1 MLGASLK
8 LFVTTLTSVPRTAMN
23 NPEILLPRN
32 AAIEE
37 PTALMAPPARL
48 CVPQVYGSNETAVRP
63 PVIVSAGESLMPIL
77 VADDD
82 ADDVFFIDRLIKKT
96 GVKNPI
102 KTFDDGSEVVNYLG
116 ARLSCAVARHRM
128 PGLLFLDLR
137 MRGLGG
143 FEFLEWARGQKG
155 LQPLTIVVLSNSHE
169 PADVSRALELGAH
182 RYLIKY
188 PCVKTITSIV
198 RSVYPFTLA

>member
-1 MLGASLK
+1 MNTTEILAPSPDVVAMPAAVAPVIPSQEIASVVTMPP
-8 LFVTTLTSVPRTAMN
+8 VTTP
-23 NPEILLPRN
+23 
-32 AAIEE
+32 
-37 PTALMAPPARL
+37 
-48 CVPQVYGSNETAVRP
+48 G
-63 PVIVSAGESLMPIL
+63 AGDPLMPIL

-82 ADDVFFIDRLIKKT
+82 ADDVFFIERLIRKT

-116 ARLSCAVARHRM
+116 ARLSCAIARHRM

-143 FEFLEWARGQKG
+143 FGFLEWARQQKG
-155 LQPLTIVVLSNSHE
+155 LQPLTIVVLSNSSE
-169 PADVSRALELGAH
+169 PGDMARAIELGAH

-188 PCVKTITSIV
+188 PCVKTVTSIV